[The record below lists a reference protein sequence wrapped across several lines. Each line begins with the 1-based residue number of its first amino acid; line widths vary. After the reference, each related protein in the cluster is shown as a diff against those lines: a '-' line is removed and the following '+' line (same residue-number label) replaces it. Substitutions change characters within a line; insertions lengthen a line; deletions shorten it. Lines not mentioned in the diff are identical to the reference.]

1 MAKILSRPMFRKGG
15 SANNGIMDGLVD
27 RRGYKTG
34 AFGETARRTATDVYD
49 FMSEMV
55 PPPKDRSL
63 SEMLIGGGLNLVSGK
78 GAGEGLMANI
88 AGSYKGPS
96 EKFFE
101 RQRDVTD
108 YDRKLRM
115 TSAQTGVKH
124 AMESIKDPKY
134 SNTMKMVEEAIK
146 LGKYPNTLEGRQTA
160 WDEISRSASDWINKS
175 EEQRFQEAKDDLIKQ
190 GYAGADLNVRA
201 EYEAKIVPRLAEA
214 GISYTEMGGILPR
227 STRGDKGPK
236 FSNMEVGKVYYDTK
250 DGQIKRYKGQDEATG
265 EYLLDPIEI

>member
-1 MAKILSRPMFRKGG
+1 MFRKGG
-15 SANNGIMDGLVD
+15 SANSGIMDGLVD
-27 RRGYKTG
+27 RKGY
-34 AFGETARRTATDVYD
+34 ATAGPIDKELV
-49 FMSEMV
+49 
-55 PPPKDRSL
+55 RSNITNIRDL
-63 SEMLIGGGLNLVSGK
+63 LTEFSPQPRDTSMYEMLIGGGLNLVSGK

-101 RQRDVTD
+101 RQETRRD
-108 YDRKLRM
+108 YDRQIGSAAAKMGLERALR
-115 TSAQTGVKH
+115 
-124 AMESIKDPKY
+124 DPSSKA
-134 SNTMKMVEEAIK
+134 SNTMKMVEEAIT

-227 STRGDKGPK
+227 STKGNKGPK
-236 FSNMEVGKVYYDTK
+236 FSNMEVGKVY
-250 DGQIKRYKGQDEATG
+250 
-265 EYLLDPIEI
+265 